1 MLRLVIPLALSL
13 SSCVRIDYIDWIES
27 PKASAPEA
35 FPSRIEVDL
44 QASYVEVASDA
55 GQHRTP
61 SLRYDRQELLSA
73 IGERWNERSGAG
85 NGEGGAAA
93 TPVRVIL
100 IGAVEHVAGDIAGTI
115 IHGSTGVGLLL
126 GLPYSCGHT
135 VVTLA
140 LQTPDGATVIG
151 TGKGTGCSGLYY
163 PQDHLMT
170 GLADGINDALEQL
183 APIAAD
189 RLKSRVPRLP
199 ELPNGAAQHQG
210 AIADRV
216 VWWAQPTPSFPKA
229 WGEGG

>member
-1 MLRLVIPLALSL
+1 M
-13 SSCVRIDYIDWIES
+13 
-27 PKASAPEA
+27 
-35 FPSRIEVDL
+35 DL

-55 GQHRTP
+55 GAHRTP
-61 SLRYDRQELLSA
+61 SLRYDRQELLGA
-73 IGERWNERSGAG
+73 IADHWNART
-85 NGEGGAAA
+85 GGDGGPAA

-100 IGAVEHVAGDIAGTI
+100 IGAIEHAAGDIAGTI
-115 IHGSTGVGLLL
+115 VHGSTGVGLLL
-126 GLPYSCGHT
+126 GLPYSCGHS

-140 LQTPDGATVIG
+140 LQTPDGATVVA

-170 GLADGINDALEQL
+170 GLADGVSNALTQL
-183 APIAAD
+183 APIASE
-189 RLKSRVPRLP
+189 RLRTRVQRLP
-199 ELPNGAAQHQG
+199 ELPNGAVQNQG